1 MDREI
6 AAAYESKNNALDS
19 RRKSHG
25 AIISSQKKIP
35 TIGVAVGK
43 QINPLPPIEQYQ
55 LYQPQ
60 AAHNTMSHF
69 GSSMQTLPVKK
80 NRNIALQESKSAE
93 KIKRD
98 AMVNDIF
105 ANKK

>member
-1 MDREI
+1 M
-6 AAAYESKNNALDS
+6 
-19 RRKSHG
+19 
-25 AIISSQKKIP
+25 
-35 TIGVAVGK
+35 AVGK

-60 AAHNTMSHF
+60 NPNNTVSNF
-69 GSSMQTLPVKK
+69 ATSMQTLPVKQ
-80 NRNIALQESKSAE
+80 NLRNMAIQLSNSVEKSKRE
-93 KIKRD
+93 